1 MFTTTASA
9 TTSTSTTPVTATHTV
24 SIGREKGDEIEIK
37 TGRHDGDYAVEDRA
51 GSSSSN
57 YSLSSSNGSSNGS
70 NGSSHYQPSST
81 PRSGHQDAPTTT
93 TASPSSPT
101 PAKRPKPHR
110 RGLDSAKA
118 ASAGGDRGHQVTRPS
133 PLRSMMTAT

>member
-9 TTSTSTTPVTATHTV
+9 TAAATTRASISTSATPVTATNPI
-24 SIGREKGDEIEIK
+24 S
-37 TGRHDGDYAVEDRA
+37 TGRAKENEKTVPGHRDAALDSEDSAADGRA
-51 GSSSSN
+51 GRSHDQASSSA
-57 YSLSSSNGSSNGS
+57 
-70 NGSSHYQPSST
+70 
-81 PRSGHQDAPTTT
+81 PRTGHQDAPTSTMTTT
-93 TASPSSPT
+93 TASPSSPS

-118 ASAGGDRGHQVTRPS
+118 ACAGGDRGHQVTRPS